1 MDAIGK
7 MVGLLVLVMFAV
19 DCVVSATRSSLAWLY
34 VRSLRKTARVKFRD
48 KVRAQWRQTVIL
60 NVLSGVLC
68 LTAVSLIS
76 TLRVGDMI
84 KEGSVPVELDVLL
97 TWIVLVAGMDRT
109 RELLAKF
116 KGAVESVPE
125 RKNVP
130 AARIVIDN
138 ENRARTVPTAV
149 HANG

>member
-19 DCVVSATRSSLAWLY
+19 DCVVSAARSSLAWLY
-34 VRSLRKTARVKFRD
+34 VRSLRKKARVLFRD

-60 NVLSGVLC
+60 NALSAVLC
-68 LTAVSLIS
+68 LTAVSLID
-76 TLRVGDMI
+76 TLRVGDTI
-84 KEGSVPVELDVLL
+84 NHNSVPPELDVLL

-109 RELLAKF
+109 RELLARF
-116 KGAVESVPE
+116 KGAVESAPQ
-125 RKNVP
+125 RKEVP
-130 AARIVIDN
+130 ALRLSIDN

-149 HANG
+149 PANG